1 MLSFSL
7 QGAVIDDIPQVF
19 EALFECTLH
28 MINKELEPF
37 PEHRIN
43 FFKMLQAITTHCFPG
58 EGEGVLVCCN
68 VKSKMLFSV
77 LVSFMLCGE

>member
-1 MLSFSL
+1 MGLGYIVCVCCPPPSI

-58 EGEGVLVCCN
+58 EREGEEEGEV
-68 VKSKMLFSV
+68 
-77 LVSFMLCGE
+77 VS

>member
-1 MLSFSL
+1 M
-7 QGAVIDDIPQVF
+7 IDDIPQVF

-43 FFKMLQAITTHCFPG
+43 FFKMLQAISTHCFPG
-58 EGEGVLVCCN
+58 KEGGRCNERVGKVVHCVL
-68 VKSKMLFSV
+68 
-77 LVSFMLCGE
+77 

>member
-1 MLSFSL
+1 M
-7 QGAVIDDIPQVF
+7 IDDIPQVF

-58 EGEGVLVCCN
+58 MEGGRRVGWSYEA
-68 VKSKMLFSV
+68 SM
-77 LVSFMLCGE
+77 